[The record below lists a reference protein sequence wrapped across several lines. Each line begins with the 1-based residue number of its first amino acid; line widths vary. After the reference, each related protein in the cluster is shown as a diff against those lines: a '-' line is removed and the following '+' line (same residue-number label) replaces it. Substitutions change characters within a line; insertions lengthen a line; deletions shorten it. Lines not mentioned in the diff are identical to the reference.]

1 MNLVI
6 FAPHS
11 EVVKEIM
18 SDHKEIQRMLAEDTT
33 LAFLKMRKLDPLGV
47 AGEASNS

>member
-1 MNLVI
+1 MNLVM

-18 SDHKEIQRMLAEDTT
+18 SDHKEIQRMLAEDKA
-33 LAFLKMRKLDPLGV
+33 LAFGV